1 MKAEKRGRPRAAR
14 PGAGR
19 GGAGP
24 AARVQVRAT
33 VLHQAS
39 CLSPVSGT
47 WPCLTFSGVSPA
59 ALPPSPRP
67 CVLGPPTRQVSGG
80 RGAGADPDRWAD
92 RGASRLP
99 GVRLVPRKAVVSF
112 SLDQGPTEPQVTPLE
127 SEKMSRE
134 RSECAGASLCR
145 CPDEGRVCGAG
156 PWGPQPLAVPS
167 WARWSLS
174 LLACAGASRRPAGR
188 RRRRRS
194 PGWKSAPA
202 TCSAPSK
209 RVQIPE
215 GW

>member
-19 GGAGP
+19 GGAGSSGP
-24 AARVQVRAT
+24 GQSYSSPSGF
-33 VLHQAS
+33 LLIS
-39 CLSPVSGT
+39 CEWHLALLDLLRGQSCSPPPLASPVCAWT
-47 WPCLTFSGVSPA
+47 
-59 ALPPSPRP
+59 
-67 CVLGPPTRQVSGG
+67 PTGQVSGG

-92 RGASRLP
+92 RGASGLP

-174 LLACAGASRRPAGR
+174 LPACAGASRRPAGR

-209 RVQIPE
+209 CVQIPE